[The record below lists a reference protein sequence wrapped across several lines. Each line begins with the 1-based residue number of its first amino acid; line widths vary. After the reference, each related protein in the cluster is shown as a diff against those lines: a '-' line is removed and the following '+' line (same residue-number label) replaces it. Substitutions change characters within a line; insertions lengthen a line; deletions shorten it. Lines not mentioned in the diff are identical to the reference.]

1 MHTCMHAHTSTY
13 IHTHM
18 QKHTHTQTHTHTHAD
33 TQTHSLSHIHWFCH
47 APCPFVSLQSNEW
60 TGKFSFRGQNLHT
73 VSSVPNPYEQAITII
88 GKTLEVF
95 DDDKL

>member
-1 MHTCMHAHTSTY
+1 
-13 IHTHM
+13 
-18 QKHTHTQTHTHTHAD
+18 
-33 TQTHSLSHIHWFCH
+33 
-47 APCPFVSLQSNEW
+47 VSLQSNEW